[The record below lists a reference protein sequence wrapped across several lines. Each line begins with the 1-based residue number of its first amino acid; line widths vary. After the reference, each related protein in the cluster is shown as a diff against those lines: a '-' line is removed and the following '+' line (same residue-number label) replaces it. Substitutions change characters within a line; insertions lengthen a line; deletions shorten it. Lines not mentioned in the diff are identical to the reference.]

1 MTMFQIVTNN
11 ARTAEVFET
20 TDPVADFAARGFTY
34 TGPETHGHLRAELRR
49 KPRFRGLAGPMWG
62 GTTPRAIRSSG
73 TRIGIATTSCRG
85 SSVSG
90 LRAGF
95 PTT

>member
-49 KPRFRGLAGPMWG
+49 KPRFEGLAGPMWG
-62 GTTPRAIRSSG
+62 GTTPEGDPIIRYEDWDSYNVLS
-73 TRIGIATTSCRG
+73 R
-85 SSVSG
+85 
-90 LRAGF
+90 
-95 PTT
+95 